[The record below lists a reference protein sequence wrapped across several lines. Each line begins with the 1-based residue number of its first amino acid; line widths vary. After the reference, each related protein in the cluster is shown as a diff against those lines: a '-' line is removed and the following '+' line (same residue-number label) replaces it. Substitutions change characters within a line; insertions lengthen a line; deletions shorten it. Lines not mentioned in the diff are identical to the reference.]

1 MPIIQTFKKIKIIPM
16 KKYFLHN
23 GKDQEGPFDINDLK
37 VKNINADTPVWFEG
51 ISEWT
56 TIKEVPELKSLISK
70 PPPFIKKENKSE
82 QKIHITNQTKAS
94 NGVGTAGFVLAI
106 LALLLFWVPILGM
119 ILWGLGLLLS
129 FFGLFKS
136 PRGLSIFGLIISSI
150 GFIVVIA
157 IGMSLSNI
165 LNFNEYRKHKN
176 DIEMLNDDM
185 FYEDDD
191 LFESSEGSLQLDTTT
206 DYSNYERFL
215 KYDEDVSYGGDCSI
229 YYAENFILYKYPD
242 NESEI
247 ILNLDDKKEIMV
259 YNETNNYYLV
269 KFFHKG
275 MEFDGFINKKSVTSE
290 YGC

>member
-1 MPIIQTFKKIKIIPM
+1 
-16 KKYFLHN
+16 
-23 GKDQEGPFDINDLK
+23 
-37 VKNINADTPVWFEG
+37 
-51 ISEWT
+51 
-56 TIKEVPELKSLISK
+56 
-70 PPPFIKKENKSE
+70 
-82 QKIHITNQTKAS
+82 
-94 NGVGTAGFVLAI
+94 
-106 LALLLFWVPILGM
+106 
-119 ILWGLGLLLS
+119 
-129 FFGLFKS
+129 
-136 PRGLSIFGLIISSI
+136 
-150 GFIVVIA
+150 
-157 IGMSLSNI
+157 MSLSNI